1 MITLDHL
8 RPPSPGDPS
17 APAYKDWLHVNVFDH
32 DSGAVG
38 LVNVSLH
45 GQPGDRAARAVGTA
59 LVELPGVG
67 WAGNLDVRAL
77 DEARLSTAAISLD
90 RVAVGIDS
98 RSGLVTASAQLPD
111 HGLRATL
118 TAMVTGPALV
128 VDGPMPV
135 GAGWMGWCAWPRL
148 AISGEIR
155 VGETVLALDNGS
167 GYADHNW
174 GRWHWGQ
181 DIGWEWGTFLCPDDG
196 PAVVLSRLTD
206 RLHQQAAEPLLEL
219 RTDRGRRR
227 FTGRAVSIEW
237 SGGLEAPPRRFPG
250 ALAALHADRAAPRLP
265 ARLTARA
272 DDGIDMAEIT
282 FTARAAAQLILADP
296 VHHGYSF
303 LHQLVGSFSCRGRLQ
318 GGDIEGEGLA
328 VVERAE

>member
-1 MITLDHL
+1 MIALDHL
-8 RPPSPGDPS
+8 RPPSPYDPS
-17 APAYKDWLHVNVFDH
+17 APAYKEWLHVNVFDH

-45 GQPGDRAARAVGTA
+45 GAPGDTASRAVGAA

-77 DEARLSTAAISLD
+77 DDARISIEAISLD

-98 RSGLVTASAQLPD
+98 RSGLVMASAQLPD
-111 HGLRATL
+111 DGLRVAL
-118 TAMVTGPALV
+118 TAAVRGPALI
-128 VDGPMPV
+128 VDGPIPV
-135 GAGWMGWCAWPRL
+135 GQGWIGWSAWPRL
-148 AISGEIR
+148 TIGGEYR
-155 VGETVLALDNGS
+155 VGETVLPLENGS

-181 DIGWEWGTFLCPDDG
+181 DMGWEWGSFLCPGDG
-196 PAVVLSRLTD
+196 PAIVMSQMTD
-206 RLHQQAAEPLLEL
+206 RAHRWTAEPLIEL
-219 RTDRGRRR
+219 RIAGARRR
-227 FTGRAVSIEW
+227 FSGPAVSIEW
-237 SGGLEAPPRRFPG
+237 SGVLDALPRRFPG
-250 ALAALHADRAAPRLP
+250 ALAALHADRVAPRLP
-265 ARLTARA
+265 ARLDAQG
-272 DDGIDMAEIT
+272 DDGLDMLEIT

-303 LHQLVGSFSCRGRLQ
+303 LHELVGSFSCRGRLQ
-318 GGDIEGEGLA
+318 GRDIEGEGLA